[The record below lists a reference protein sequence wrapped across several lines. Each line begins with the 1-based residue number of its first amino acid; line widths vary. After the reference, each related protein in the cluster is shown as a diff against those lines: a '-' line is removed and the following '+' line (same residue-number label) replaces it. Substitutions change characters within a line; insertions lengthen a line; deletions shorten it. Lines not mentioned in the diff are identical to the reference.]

1 MKTVTG
7 QSKEEKEFLMEIQ
20 KKNAERERLP
30 RGKFI
35 PK

>member
-1 MKTVTG
+1 MKLVEG
-7 QSKEEKEFLMEIQ
+7 QSKKEKEYLNYIQ

-30 RGKFI
+30 RTGK